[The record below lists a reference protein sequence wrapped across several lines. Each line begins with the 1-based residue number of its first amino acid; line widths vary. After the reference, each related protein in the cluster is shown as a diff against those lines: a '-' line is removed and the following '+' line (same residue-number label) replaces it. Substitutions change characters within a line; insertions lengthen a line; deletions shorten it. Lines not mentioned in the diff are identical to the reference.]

1 MRLRSLWKTTRM
13 RGKRVIL
20 FYCSRIPNS
29 MDKFDDHSYVVCI
42 SILEIVRFEFEGS
55 PYHYSCWHEHR
66 RVSRRDFQFSREL
79 PGGEVA
85 PRSVSHECGSAL
97 KNLRFVK

>member
-1 MRLRSLWKTTRM
+1 M
-13 RGKRVIL
+13 IL

-29 MDKFDDHSYVVCI
+29 MDKFDDHSYVICI

-55 PYHYSCWHEHR
+55 AYHDSCWHERRRGSR
-66 RVSRRDFQFSREL
+66 RVLQFSGEL
-79 PGGEVA
+79 LGGEVA